1 MCQNST
7 PKSRKSIS
15 GESISGESISGEFF
29 PRNTTFVWK
38 WRVSS
43 QSMLGPLPEVLRIG
57 VYQSYDKR
65 LYGQFMRCVVALQ
78 EGTISVEVA
87 DADVFTILGYDG
99 GQMNRGPGYQ
109 PSRDASSKSNRP
121 DLYRIFVEW
130 STTVLPVAKDK
141 KKNRRAIFFR
151 RDKHTLNPP
160 SPKSIAEISD

>member
-1 MCQNST
+1 
-7 PKSRKSIS
+7 
-15 GESISGESISGEFF
+15 
-29 PRNTTFVWK
+29 
-38 WRVSS
+38 
-43 QSMLGPLPEVLRIG
+43 MLGPLPEVLRIG